1 MNQTKLLGH
10 TLMFA
15 DSSLIMGQQLSKWN
29 GHGPI
34 LEQDM
39 AMTNIVLDQ
48 IGQARLF
55 YQYAATLK
63 NDQDGFINATEDT
76 LAYLRDSREYKNLL
90 LSELPNGDW
99 GQSVL
104 KVFLYSQWQQLIY
117 SKLIYSPVKALSDI
131 AEKSLKEVAYHVRW
145 SSEWVKRLGDGT
157 AESHNRMQKSLEYL
171 WPYTGE
177 MFSPVDYESEGF
189 ENADADFFT
198 RLRGDWCQS
207 VEKILTEAT
216 LPVPPHDTFM
226 HDGGKTGLHTE
237 YLGYILAEMQFLQR
251 AYPGLD
257 W

>member
-1 MNQTKLLGH
+1 MDETKLLSL

-15 DSSLIMGQQLSKWN
+15 DSSLIMGQQLGKWN
-29 GHGPI
+29 GHGPL

-55 YQYAATLK
+55 YQYAANLK
-63 NDQDGFINATEDT
+63 NDEDGFINATEDT
-76 LAYLRDSREYKNLL
+76 LAFLRDTGEYKNLL
-90 LSELPNGDW
+90 LCELPNGDW

-104 KVFLYSQWQQLIY
+104 KIFLFSHWQHLIY
-117 SKLIYSPVKALSDI
+117 SKLIDSPVKEMSDI
-131 AEKSLKEVAYHVRW
+131 AEKAVKEVNYHVRW

-157 AESHNRMQKSLEYL
+157 QESHHRMQTGLDYL

-177 MFSPVDYESEGF
+177 LFVAADYETEGF
-189 ENADADFFT
+189 ENPGDDFFT
-198 RLRGDWCQS
+198 TMKRDWLDQ
-207 VEKILTEAT
+207 VGHVAKEAT
-216 LPVPPHDTFM
+216 LMLPPFDTFM
-226 HDGGKTGLHTE
+226 HTGGKGGIHTE

-251 AYPGLD
+251 AYPGLE